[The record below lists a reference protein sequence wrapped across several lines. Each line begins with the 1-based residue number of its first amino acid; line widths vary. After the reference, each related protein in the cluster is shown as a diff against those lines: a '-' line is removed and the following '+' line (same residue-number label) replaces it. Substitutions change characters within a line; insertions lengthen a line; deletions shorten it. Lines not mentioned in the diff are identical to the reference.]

1 MEKLSPTRK
10 KLLAALNEYQESN
23 FEHNTPTRFFKM
35 IIEAVDSNHD
45 GVIMMKEFETLLQN
59 IGARDKMT
67 QEDIEEI
74 FEELGDEVQDGDGDG
89 DGVERVIS
97 VESIEKRWTPFL
109 HVMWKQ
115 EWEKKS
121 RE

>member
-1 MEKLSPTRK
+1 MEKLSPARK

-97 VESIEKRWTPFL
+97 VESIGKRWTPFL

-115 EWEKKS
+115 E
-121 RE
+121 